1 MMRALLTGFVMHF
14 KMLSRGGFE
23 LSGVTFWPIVY
34 ATLGNYMYRAGH
46 QTHGLFYV
54 MLGATMMSM
63 WTATAFACGG
73 AIQRQRYLGTLE
85 LMVAA
90 PVPFLVVLL
99 PIAIAA
105 TTLGIYAFVISI
117 GVGWLA
123 YGIPITVAHPLLFT
137 LSIPLA
143 ILAVGALGLLMAS
156 VLVVYRYANTLA
168 SSSEYPV
175 WLICGLLVPLT
186 LLPIWV
192 HPISWLFAP
201 TWGMAALRDSALGG
215 RPLIDLGMCLVVTA
229 AYAALAAVFLVNFE
243 RLARRRAT
251 LALT

>member
-1 MMRALLTGFVMHF
+1 
-14 KMLSRGGFE
+14 
-23 LSGVTFWPIVY
+23 
-34 ATLGNYMYRAGH
+34 
-46 QTHGLFYV
+46 
-54 MLGATMMSM
+54 
-63 WTATAFACGG
+63 
-73 AIQRQRYLGTLE
+73 
-85 LMVAA
+85 
-90 PVPFLVVLL
+90 LL

-105 TTLGIYAFVISI
+105 TALGVYAFVVSI
-117 GVGWLA
+117 GVSYVI

-156 VLVVYRYANTLA
+156 VLVVYRYANTVA

-186 LLPIWV
+186 LLPVWV
-192 HPISWLFAP
+192 QPISWLLAP

-215 RPLIDLGMCLVVTA
+215 RALTDLGMCLVVTA
-229 AYAALAAVFLVNFE
+229 AYAVLAAVFLVNFE

>member
-1 MMRALLTGFVMHF
+1 MRAVITGLVMQF
-14 KMLSRGGFE
+14 KMLARGGME
-23 LSGVTFWPIVY
+23 LSGVTFWPLVY

-54 MLGATMMSM
+54 TLGATMMAM
-63 WTATAFACGG
+63 WSSTAFACGG

-90 PVPFLVVLL
+90 PVPFLLVLL
-99 PIAIAA
+99 PITLAA
-105 TTLGIYAFVISI
+105 TALGIYAFVVAIL
-117 GVGWLA
+117 VGYLV
-123 YGIPITVAHPLLFT
+123 YGIPITVVHPLLFT
-137 LSIPLA
+137 VSIPLA

-156 VLVVYRYANTLA
+156 VLVVYRYANTIGT
-168 SSSEYPV
+168 STEYPV
-175 WLICGLLVPLT
+175 WLVSGLLVPLT
-186 LLPIWV
+186 LLPAWV
-192 HPISWLFAP
+192 HPISWLLAP

-215 RPLIDLGMCLVVTA
+215 RALFDLGMCLATTA
-229 AYAALAAVFLVNFE
+229 AYAALAAVFIANFE